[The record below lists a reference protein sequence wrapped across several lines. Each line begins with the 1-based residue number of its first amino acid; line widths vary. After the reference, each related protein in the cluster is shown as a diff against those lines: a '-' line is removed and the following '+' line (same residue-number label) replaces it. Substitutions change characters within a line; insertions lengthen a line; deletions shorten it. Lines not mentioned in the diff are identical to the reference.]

1 MHGYHLQFRP
11 RGSAILADTPEHRCL
26 LVRVVLDKGRDADLV
41 SFGLADNHLHLQV
54 ASAARPVVG
63 RLAQRIETA
72 LTRRLGLRHGFEPA
86 YIEPVRSRGHA
97 YHLFDYALRQ
107 QLRHGLETDPL
118 REITVLPDLLG
129 LRVVGDY
136 AIANVRRFLPRV
148 RREQLLKR
156 LLVPT
161 LEPIV
166 DASPEECLAAGLGAA
181 CLPALRGSSSEEN
194 NLRRALLEST
204 NVPVLLAHWT
214 SVLGCCE
221 RTIQRLRKV
230 PPDPRQVRAIQLQ
243 VDLRRQR
250 PDLEM
255 LRTRSFLL
263 A

>member
-26 LVRVVLDKGRDADLV
+26 LVRVMLDKGGNADLV

-54 ASAARPVVG
+54 ACPFRPVVG

-72 LTRRLGLRHGFEPA
+72 LTRRLGLRDGFETS
-86 YIEPVRSRGHA
+86 YIEPLRSQGHA

-118 REITVLPDLLG
+118 REITILPDLLG
-129 LRVVGDY
+129 LRLLGDY
-136 AIANVRRFLPRV
+136 AIVNVRRFLPRV
-148 RREQLLKR
+148 RRGQLLKR

-161 LEPIV
+161 LEPVV
-166 DASPEECLAAGLGAA
+166 DATPEECLVAGLGAA
-181 CLPALRGSSSEEN
+181 CLPALRGSSVEESH
-194 NLRRALLEST
+194 LRRALLRATKLPLFVERWAD
-204 NVPVLLAHWT
+204 LL
-214 SVLGCCE
+214 SCSR
-221 RTIQRLRKV
+221 RTIQRLRQM
-230 PPDPRQVRAIQLQ
+230 PPDPRLVRAIQLQ

-250 PDLEM
+250 PDLAT